1 MLEIKNT
8 NWNYPTP
15 IWFGLNR
22 TTEIKLALKE
32 LNISKPLIVTDPQF
46 SENKNFKKILEH
58 LSKDSI
64 QFSIFTDIKGNP
76 TGKNVSDGVLKFNT
90 DANDGVIAIG
100 GGSAL
105 DAGKAIAFMSKQKE
119 DLWFF
124 EDVGDNWTKAIVEDM
139 PKVIAI
145 PTTAGTGSETG
156 RASLIVDEDTYTKKI
171 IFHPSIL
178 PDLVILDPELT
189 TSLPAHLTA
198 ATGMDAL
205 AHCLEAYCSHVHHPM
220 AHGIAI
226 EGIKNIK
233 DNLVTAFNDPKD
245 ISARSAMLVSSPMGS
260 TAFQKGLG
268 AIHSLS
274 HPVNALYDLHHGLTN
289 AIFMPYV
296 LKFNQAEIEAR
307 IILLSNYL
315 ELSDRSF
322 NGFLNWILDLRKE
335 LSIPHTLKELKIEF
349 DFDTLA
355 EMALVDPSTPT
366 NPTNMTVNDMK
377 KLYID
382 SYEGNLN

>member
-1 MLEIKNT
+1 MCIRDR
-8 NWNYPTP
+8 NYPTP

-22 TTEIKLALKE
+22 TAEIKLALTE
-32 LNISKPLIVTDPQF
+32 LSISRPLIVTDPQF
-46 SENKNFKKILEH
+46 SENENFKKMIEH
-58 LSKDSI
+58 LSKGSI

-76 TGKNVSDGVLKFNT
+76 TGKNVSDGVLKFNA

-119 DLWFF
+119 NLWFF
-124 EDVGDNWTKAIVEDM
+124 EDVGDNWTKAIIKDM

-189 TSLPAHLTA
+189 ISLPAHLTA

-205 AHCLEAYCSHVHHPM
+205 AHCLEAYCSEVYHPM

-226 EGIKNIK
+226 EGVRIIKN
-233 DNLVTAFNDPKD
+233 NLVDAFKDPENLF
-245 ISARSAMLVSSPMGS
+245 ARSQMLVSSPMGS

-274 HPVNALYDLHHGLTN
+274 HPINAIHDLHHGLTN

-296 LKFNQAEIEAR
+296 IKFNQSVIEEKMER
-307 IILLSNYL
+307 LSRYI
-315 ELSDRSF
+315 ELKNQSF
-322 NGFLNWILDLRKE
+322 DGFLEWILDLRKQ
-335 LSIPHTLKELKIEF
+335 LSIPHTLKELNVKF
-349 DFDTLA
+349 DFDKLSK
-355 EMALVDPSTPT
+355 MALVDPSTPT
-366 NPTNMTVNDMK
+366 NPIVLNQEDMK
-377 KLYID
+377 LLYLN
-382 SYEGNLN
+382 SYEGNL

>member
-1 MLEIKNT
+1 MSEINNT

-22 TTEIKLALKE
+22 TAEIKLALKE
-32 LNISKPLIVTDPQF
+32 LSISRPLIVTDPQF
-46 SENKNFKKILEH
+46 SKNENFKKMIEH
-58 LSKDSI
+58 LSKESI

-76 TGKNVSDGVLKFNT
+76 TGKNVSDGVLKFNA

-119 DLWFF
+119 NLWFF
-124 EDVGDNWTKAIVEDM
+124 EDVGDNWTKAIIKDM

-189 TSLPAHLTA
+189 ISLPAHLTA

-205 AHCLEAYCSHVHHPM
+205 AHCLEAYCSEVYHPM

-226 EGIKNIK
+226 EGVRIIKN
-233 DNLVTAFNDPKD
+233 NLVDAFKDPENLF
-245 ISARSAMLVSSPMGS
+245 ARSQMLVSSPMGS

-274 HPVNALYDLHHGLTN
+274 HPINAIHDLHHGLTN

-296 LKFNQAEIEAR
+296 IKFNQSVIEEKMER
-307 IILLSNYL
+307 LSKYI
-315 ELSDRSF
+315 ELKNQSF
-322 NGFLNWILDLRKE
+322 DGFLEWILDLRKQ
-335 LSIPHTLKELKIEF
+335 LSIPHTLKELNVKF
-349 DFDTLA
+349 DFDKLSK
-355 EMALVDPSTPT
+355 MALVDPSTPT
-366 NPTNMTVNDMK
+366 NPIVLSQEDMK
-377 KLYID
+377 VLYLN
-382 SYEGNLN
+382 SYEGNL

>member
-1 MLEIKNT
+1 MSEINNT

-22 TTEIKLALKE
+22 TAEIKLALKE
-32 LNISKPLIVTDPQF
+32 LSISKPLIVTDPQF
-46 SENKNFKKILEH
+46 SENENFKKMIEH

-76 TGKNVSDGVLKFNT
+76 TGKNVSDGVLKFNA

-119 DLWFF
+119 NLWFF
-124 EDVGDNWTKAIVEDM
+124 EDVGDNWTKAIIKDM

-189 TSLPAHLTA
+189 ISLPAHLTA

-205 AHCLEAYCSHVHHPM
+205 AHCLEAYCSEVYHPM
-220 AHGIAI
+220 AHGIAV
-226 EGIKNIK
+226 EGVRIIKN
-233 DNLVTAFNDPKD
+233 NLVDAFKDPENLF
-245 ISARSAMLVSSPMGS
+245 ARSQMLVSSPMGS

-274 HPVNALYDLHHGLTN
+274 HPINAIHDLHHGLTN

-296 LKFNQAEIEAR
+296 IKFNQSVIEEKMER
-307 IILLSNYL
+307 LSKYI
-315 ELSDRSF
+315 ELKNQSF
-322 NGFLNWILDLRKE
+322 DGFLEWILDLRKQ
-335 LSIPHTLKELKIEF
+335 LLIPHTLKELNVKF
-349 DFDTLA
+349 DFDKLSK
-355 EMALVDPSTPT
+355 MALVDPSTPT
-366 NPTNMTVNDMK
+366 NPIVLSQEDMK
-377 KLYID
+377 VLYLN
-382 SYEGNLN
+382 SYEGNL

>member
-1 MLEIKNT
+1 MSEINNT

-22 TTEIKLALKE
+22 TAEIKLALTE
-32 LNISKPLIVTDPQF
+32 LSISKPLIVTDPQF
-46 SENKNFKKILEH
+46 SENENFKKMIGH
-58 LSKDSI
+58 LSKESI

-76 TGKNVSDGVLKFNT
+76 TGKNVSDGVLKFNA

-119 DLWFF
+119 NLWFF
-124 EDVGDNWTKAIVEDM
+124 EDVGDNWTKAIIKDM

-189 TSLPAHLTA
+189 ISLPAHLTA

-205 AHCLEAYCSHVHHPM
+205 AHCLEAYCSEVYHPM

-226 EGIKNIK
+226 EGVRIIKN
-233 DNLVTAFNDPKD
+233 NLVDAFKDPKNLF
-245 ISARSAMLVSSPMGS
+245 ARSQMLVSSPMGS

-274 HPVNALYDLHHGLTN
+274 HPINAIHDLHHGLTN

-296 LKFNQAEIEAR
+296 IKFNQSVIEEKMER
-307 IILLSNYL
+307 LSKYI
-315 ELSDRSF
+315 ELKNQSF
-322 NGFLNWILDLRKE
+322 DGFLEWILDLRKQ
-335 LSIPHTLKELKIEF
+335 LLIPHTLKELNVKF
-349 DFDTLA
+349 DFDKLSK
-355 EMALVDPSTPT
+355 MALVDPSTPT
-366 NPTNMTVNDMK
+366 NPIVLSQEDMK
-377 KLYID
+377 VLYLN
-382 SYEGNLN
+382 SYEGNL

>member
-1 MLEIKNT
+1 MSEINNT

-22 TTEIKLALKE
+22 TAEIKLALKE
-32 LNISKPLIVTDPQF
+32 LSISRPLIVTDPQF
-46 SENKNFKKILEH
+46 SENENFKKMIEH
-58 LSKDSI
+58 LSKESI

-76 TGKNVSDGVLKFNT
+76 TGKNVSDGVLKFNA

-119 DLWFF
+119 NLWFF
-124 EDVGDNWTKAIVEDM
+124 EDVGDNWTKAIIKDM

-189 TSLPAHLTA
+189 ISLPAHLTA

-205 AHCLEAYCSHVHHPM
+205 AHCLEAYCSEAYHPM
-220 AHGIAI
+220 AHGIAV
-226 EGIKNIK
+226 EGVRIIKN
-233 DNLVTAFNDPKD
+233 NLVDAFKDPENLF
-245 ISARSAMLVSSPMGS
+245 ARSQMLVSSPMGS

-274 HPVNALYDLHHGLTN
+274 HPINAIHDLHHGLTN

-296 LKFNQAEIEAR
+296 IKFNQSVIEEKMER
-307 IILLSNYL
+307 LSKYI
-315 ELSDRSF
+315 ELKNQSF
-322 NGFLNWILDLRKE
+322 DGFLEWILDLRKQ
-335 LSIPHTLKELKIEF
+335 LLIPHTLKELNVKF
-349 DFDTLA
+349 DFDKLSK
-355 EMALVDPSTPT
+355 MALVDPSTPT
-366 NPTNMTVNDMK
+366 NPIVLSQEDMK
-377 KLYID
+377 VLYLN
-382 SYEGNLN
+382 SYEGNL

>member
-1 MLEIKNT
+1 MSEIKNT

-274 HPVNALYDLHHGLTN
+274 HPVNAIHDLHHGLTN

-366 NPTNMTVNDMK
+366 NPINMTVNDMK

>member
-1 MLEIKNT
+1 MSEINNT

-32 LNISKPLIVTDPQF
+32 LSISKPLIVTDPQF
-46 SENKNFKKILEH
+46 SENENFKKIIEH

-76 TGKNVSDGVLKFNT
+76 TGKNVSDGVLKFNS

-119 DLWFF
+119 NLWYF
-124 EDVGDNWTKAIVEDM
+124 EDVGDNWTKAIIKDM

-189 TSLPAHLTA
+189 ISLPAHLTA

-205 AHCLEAYCSHVHHPM
+205 AHCLEAYCSEVYHPM
-220 AHGIAI
+220 AHGIAV
-226 EGIKNIK
+226 EGVRIIKN
-233 DNLVTAFNDPKD
+233 NLVDAFKEPENLY
-245 ISARSAMLVSSPMGS
+245 ARSQMLVSSPMGS

-274 HPVNALYDLHHGLTN
+274 HPINAIHDLHHGLTN

-296 LKFNQAEIEAR
+296 IKFNQSVIEEKMER
-307 IILLSNYL
+307 LSKYI
-315 ELSDRSF
+315 ELKNQSF
-322 NGFLNWILDLRKE
+322 DGFLEWILDLRKQ
-335 LSIPHTLKELKIEF
+335 LLIPHTLKELNVKF
-349 DFDTLA
+349 DFDKLSK
-355 EMALVDPSTPT
+355 MALVDPSTPT
-366 NPTNMTVNDMK
+366 NPIVLSQEDMK
-377 KLYID
+377 VLYLN
-382 SYEGNLN
+382 SYEGNL

>member
-1 MLEIKNT
+1 MSEINNT

-22 TTEIKLALKE
+22 TAEIKLALKE
-32 LNISKPLIVTDPQF
+32 LSISRPLIVTDPQF
-46 SENKNFKKILEH
+46 SENENFKKMIEH
-58 LSKDSI
+58 LSKESI

-76 TGKNVSDGVLKFNT
+76 TGKNVSDGVLKFNA

-119 DLWFF
+119 NLWFF
-124 EDVGDNWTKAIVEDM
+124 EDVGDNWTKAIIKDM

-189 TSLPAHLTA
+189 ISLPAHLTA

-205 AHCLEAYCSHVHHPM
+205 AHCLEAYCSEVYHPM
-220 AHGIAI
+220 AHGIAV
-226 EGIKNIK
+226 EGVRIIKN
-233 DNLVTAFNDPKD
+233 NLVDAFKDPENLF
-245 ISARSAMLVSSPMGS
+245 ARSQMLVSSPMGS

-274 HPVNALYDLHHGLTN
+274 HPINAIHDLHHGLTN

-296 LKFNQAEIEAR
+296 IKFNQSVIEEKMER
-307 IILLSNYL
+307 LSRYI
-315 ELSDRSF
+315 ELKNQSF
-322 NGFLNWILDLRKE
+322 DGFLEWILDLRKQ
-335 LSIPHTLKELKIEF
+335 LSIPHTLKELNVKF
-349 DFDTLA
+349 DFHKLSK
-355 EMALVDPSTPT
+355 MALVDPSTPT
-366 NPTNMTVNDMK
+366 NPIVLSQEDMK
-377 KLYID
+377 VLYLN
-382 SYEGNLN
+382 SYEGNL

>member
-1 MLEIKNT
+1 MSEINNT

-22 TTEIKLALKE
+22 TAEIKLALKE
-32 LNISKPLIVTDPQF
+32 LSISKPLIVTDPQF
-46 SENKNFKKILEH
+46 SENENFKKMIEH
-58 LSKDSI
+58 LSKGSI

-76 TGKNVSDGVLKFNT
+76 TGKNVSDGVLKFNA

-119 DLWFF
+119 NLWFF
-124 EDVGDNWTKAIVEDM
+124 EDVGDNWTKAIIKDM

-189 TSLPAHLTA
+189 ISLPAHLTA

-205 AHCLEAYCSHVHHPM
+205 AHCLEAYCSEAYHPM
-220 AHGIAI
+220 AHGIAV
-226 EGIKNIK
+226 EGVRIIKN
-233 DNLVTAFNDPKD
+233 NLVDAFKDPKNLF
-245 ISARSAMLVSSPMGS
+245 ARSQMLVSSPMGS

-274 HPVNALYDLHHGLTN
+274 HPINAIHDLHHGLTN

-296 LKFNQAEIEAR
+296 IKFNQSVIEEKMER
-307 IILLSNYL
+307 LSKYI
-315 ELSDRSF
+315 ELKNQSF
-322 NGFLNWILDLRKE
+322 DGFLEWILDLRKQ
-335 LSIPHTLKELKIEF
+335 LLIPHTLKELNVKF
-349 DFDTLA
+349 DFDKLSK
-355 EMALVDPSTPT
+355 MALVDPSTPT
-366 NPTNMTVNDMK
+366 NPIVLSQEDMK
-377 KLYID
+377 VLYLN
-382 SYEGNLN
+382 SYEGNL

>member
-46 SENKNFKKILEH
+46 SENKNFKKIVEH
-58 LSKDSI
+58 LSKDYI

-124 EDVGDNWTKAIVEDM
+124 EDVGDNWTKAIVKDM

-274 HPVNALYDLHHGLTN
+274 HPVNAVHDLHHGLTN

-377 KLYID
+377 KLYIN

>member
-1 MLEIKNT
+1 MSEINNT

-22 TTEIKLALKE
+22 TAEIKLALKE
-32 LNISKPLIVTDPQF
+32 LSISKPLIVTDPQF
-46 SENKNFKKILEH
+46 SENENFKKIIEH

-76 TGKNVSDGVLKFNT
+76 TGKNVSDGVLKFNA

-119 DLWFF
+119 NLWFF
-124 EDVGDNWTKAIVEDM
+124 EDVGDNWTKAIIKDM

-189 TSLPAHLTA
+189 ISLPAHLTA

-205 AHCLEAYCSHVHHPM
+205 AHCLEAYCSEVYHPM
-220 AHGIAI
+220 AHGIAV
-226 EGIKNIK
+226 EGVRIIKN
-233 DNLVTAFNDPKD
+233 NLVDAFKDPENLF
-245 ISARSAMLVSSPMGS
+245 ARSQMLVSSPMGS

-274 HPVNALYDLHHGLTN
+274 HPINAIHDLHHGLTN

-296 LKFNQAEIEAR
+296 IKFNQSVIEEKMER
-307 IILLSNYL
+307 LSKYI
-315 ELSDRSF
+315 ELKNQSF
-322 NGFLNWILDLRKE
+322 DGFLEWILDLRKQ
-335 LSIPHTLKELKIEF
+335 LLIPHTLKELNVKF
-349 DFDTLA
+349 DFDKLSK
-355 EMALVDPSTPT
+355 MALVDPSTPT
-366 NPTNMTVNDMK
+366 NPIVLNQEDMK
-377 KLYID
+377 VLYLN
-382 SYEGNLN
+382 SYEGNL

>member
-1 MLEIKNT
+1 MSEINNT

-22 TTEIKLALKE
+22 TAEIKLALKE
-32 LNISKPLIVTDPQF
+32 LSISRPLIVTDPQF
-46 SENKNFKKILEH
+46 SENENFKKMIEH

-76 TGKNVSDGVLKFNT
+76 TGKNVSDGVLKFNA

-119 DLWFF
+119 NLWFF
-124 EDVGDNWTKAIVEDM
+124 EDVGDNWTKAIIKDM

-189 TSLPAHLTA
+189 ISLPAHLTA

-205 AHCLEAYCSHVHHPM
+205 AHCLEAYCSEVYHPM
-220 AHGIAI
+220 AHGIAV
-226 EGIKNIK
+226 EGVRIIKN
-233 DNLVTAFNDPKD
+233 NLVDAFKDPENLF
-245 ISARSAMLVSSPMGS
+245 ARSQMLVSSPMGS

-274 HPVNALYDLHHGLTN
+274 HPINAIHDLHHGLTN

-296 LKFNQAEIEAR
+296 IKFNQSVIEEKMER
-307 IILLSNYL
+307 LSKYI
-315 ELSDRSF
+315 ELKNQSF
-322 NGFLNWILDLRKE
+322 DGFLEWILDLRKQ
-335 LSIPHTLKELKIEF
+335 LLIPHTLKELNVKF
-349 DFDTLA
+349 DFDKLSK
-355 EMALVDPSTPT
+355 MALVDPSTPT
-366 NPTNMTVNDMK
+366 NPIVLSQEDMK
-377 KLYID
+377 VLYLN
-382 SYEGNLN
+382 SYEGNL

>member
-1 MLEIKNT
+1 MSEIKNT

-15 IWFGLNR
+15 IWFGLHR

-46 SENKNFKKILEH
+46 SENKNFKKIVEH

-119 DLWFF
+119 NLWFF
-124 EDVGDNWTKAIVEDM
+124 EDVGDNWTKAIVKDM

-205 AHCLEAYCSHVHHPM
+205 AHCLEAYCSHVYHPM

-233 DNLVTAFNDPKD
+233 DNLVTAFNDPKN
-245 ISARSAMLVSSPMGS
+245 INARSAMLVSSPMGS

-274 HPVNALYDLHHGLTN
+274 HPVNAVHDLHHGLTN

>member
-1 MLEIKNT
+1 MSEINNT

-22 TTEIKLALKE
+22 TAEIKLALTE
-32 LNISKPLIVTDPQF
+32 LSISKPLIVTDPQF
-46 SENKNFKKILEH
+46 SENENFKKMIEH
-58 LSKDSI
+58 LSKGSI

-76 TGKNVSDGVLKFNT
+76 TGKNVSDGVLKFNA

-119 DLWFF
+119 NLWFF
-124 EDVGDNWTKAIVEDM
+124 EDVGDNWTKAIIKDM

-189 TSLPAHLTA
+189 ISLPAHLTA

-205 AHCLEAYCSHVHHPM
+205 AHCLEAYCSEVYHPM

-226 EGIKNIK
+226 EGVRIIKN
-233 DNLVTAFNDPKD
+233 NLVDAFKDPENLF
-245 ISARSAMLVSSPMGS
+245 ARSQMLVSSPMGS

-274 HPVNALYDLHHGLTN
+274 HPINAIHDLHHGLTN

-296 LKFNQAEIEAR
+296 IKFNQSVIEEKMER
-307 IILLSNYL
+307 LSKYI
-315 ELSDRSF
+315 ELKNQSF
-322 NGFLNWILDLRKE
+322 DGFLEWILDLRKQ
-335 LSIPHTLKELKIEF
+335 LLIPHTLKELNVKF
-349 DFDTLA
+349 DFDKLSK
-355 EMALVDPSTPT
+355 MALVDPSTPT
-366 NPTNMTVNDMK
+366 NPIVLSQEDMK
-377 KLYID
+377 VLYLN
-382 SYEGNLN
+382 SYEGNL

>member
-1 MLEIKNT
+1 MSEINNT

-22 TTEIKLALKE
+22 TAEIKLALKE
-32 LNISKPLIVTDPQF
+32 LSISRPLIVTDPQF
-46 SENKNFKKILEH
+46 SENENFKKMIEH
-58 LSKDSI
+58 LSKESI

-76 TGKNVSDGVLKFNT
+76 TGKNVSDGVLKFNA

-119 DLWFF
+119 NLWFF
-124 EDVGDNWTKAIVEDM
+124 EDVGDNWTKAIIKDM

-189 TSLPAHLTA
+189 ISLPAHLTA

-205 AHCLEAYCSHVHHPM
+205 AHCLEAYCSEVYHPM
-220 AHGIAI
+220 AHGIAV
-226 EGIKNIK
+226 EGVRIIKN
-233 DNLVTAFNDPKD
+233 NLVDAFKDPKNLF
-245 ISARSAMLVSSPMGS
+245 ARSQMLVSSPMGS

-274 HPVNALYDLHHGLTN
+274 HPINAIHDLHHGLTN

-296 LKFNQAEIEAR
+296 IKFNQSVIEEKMER
-307 IILLSNYL
+307 LSKYI
-315 ELSDRSF
+315 ELKNQSF
-322 NGFLNWILDLRKE
+322 DGFLEWILDLRKQ
-335 LSIPHTLKELKIEF
+335 LSIPHTLKELNVKF
-349 DFDTLA
+349 DFDKLSK
-355 EMALVDPSTPT
+355 MALVDPSTPT
-366 NPTNMTVNDMK
+366 NPIVLSQEDMK
-377 KLYID
+377 VLYLN
-382 SYEGNLN
+382 SYEGNL

>member
-1 MLEIKNT
+1 MSEINNT

-22 TTEIKLALKE
+22 TAEIKLALKE
-32 LNISKPLIVTDPQF
+32 LSISRPLIVTDPQF
-46 SENKNFKKILEH
+46 SENENFKKMIEH

-76 TGKNVSDGVLKFNT
+76 TGKNVSDGVLKFNA

-119 DLWFF
+119 NLWFF
-124 EDVGDNWTKAIVEDM
+124 EDVGDNWTKAIIKDM

-189 TSLPAHLTA
+189 ISLPAHLTA

-205 AHCLEAYCSHVHHPM
+205 AHCLEAYCSEAYHPM
-220 AHGIAI
+220 AHGIAV
-226 EGIKNIK
+226 EGVRIIKN
-233 DNLVTAFNDPKD
+233 NLVDAFKDPENLF
-245 ISARSAMLVSSPMGS
+245 ARSQMLVSSPMGS

-274 HPVNALYDLHHGLTN
+274 HPINAIHDLHHGLTN

-296 LKFNQAEIEAR
+296 IKFNQSVIEEKMER
-307 IILLSNYL
+307 LSKYI
-315 ELSDRSF
+315 ELKNQSF
-322 NGFLNWILDLRKE
+322 DGFLEWILDLRKQ
-335 LSIPHTLKELKIEF
+335 LLIPHTLKELNVKF
-349 DFDTLA
+349 DFDKLSK
-355 EMALVDPSTPT
+355 MALVDPSTPT
-366 NPTNMTVNDMK
+366 NPIVLSQEDMK
-377 KLYID
+377 VLYLN
-382 SYEGNLN
+382 SYEGNL

>member
-1 MLEIKNT
+1 MLEINNT

-22 TTEIKLALKE
+22 TAEIKLALKE
-32 LNISKPLIVTDPQF
+32 LSISRPLIVTDPQF
-46 SENKNFKKILEH
+46 SENENFKKMIEH

-76 TGKNVSDGVLKFNT
+76 TGKNVSDGVLKFNA

-119 DLWFF
+119 NLWFF
-124 EDVGDNWTKAIVEDM
+124 EDVGDNWTKAIIKDM

-189 TSLPAHLTA
+189 ISLPAHLTA

-205 AHCLEAYCSHVHHPM
+205 AHCLEAYCSEVYHPM

-226 EGIKNIK
+226 EGVRIIKN
-233 DNLVTAFNDPKD
+233 NLVDAFKDPENLF
-245 ISARSAMLVSSPMGS
+245 ARSQMLVSSPMGS

-274 HPVNALYDLHHGLTN
+274 HPINAIHDLHHGLTN

-296 LKFNQAEIEAR
+296 IKFNQSAIEEKMER
-307 IILLSNYL
+307 LSKYI
-315 ELSDRSF
+315 ELKNQSF
-322 NGFLNWILDLRKE
+322 DGFLEWILDLRKQ
-335 LSIPHTLKELKIEF
+335 LSIPHTLKELNIKF
-349 DFDTLA
+349 DFDKLSK
-355 EMALVDPSTPT
+355 MALVDPSTPT
-366 NPTNMTVNDMK
+366 NPIVLSQEDMK
-377 KLYID
+377 VLYLN
-382 SYEGNLN
+382 SYEGNL

>member
-1 MLEIKNT
+1 MSEINNT

-22 TTEIKLALKE
+22 TAEIKLALKE
-32 LNISKPLIVTDPQF
+32 LSISKPLIVTDPQF
-46 SENKNFKKILEH
+46 SENENFKKMIEH
-58 LSKDSI
+58 LSKGSI

-76 TGKNVSDGVLKFNT
+76 TGKNVSDGVLKFNA

-119 DLWFF
+119 NLWFF
-124 EDVGDNWTKAIVEDM
+124 EDVGDNWTKAIIKDM

-189 TSLPAHLTA
+189 ISLPPHLTA

-205 AHCLEAYCSHVHHPM
+205 AHCLEAYCSEVYHPM

-226 EGIKNIK
+226 EGVRIIKN
-233 DNLVTAFNDPKD
+233 NLVDAFKDPENLF
-245 ISARSAMLVSSPMGS
+245 ARSQMLVSSPMGS

-274 HPVNALYDLHHGLTN
+274 HPINAIHDLHHGLTN

-296 LKFNQAEIEAR
+296 IKFNQSVIEEKMER
-307 IILLSNYL
+307 LSKYI
-315 ELSDRSF
+315 ELKNQSF
-322 NGFLNWILDLRKE
+322 DGFLEWILDLRKQ
-335 LSIPHTLKELKIEF
+335 LLIPHTLKELNVKF
-349 DFDTLA
+349 DFDKLSK
-355 EMALVDPSTPT
+355 MALVDPSTPT
-366 NPTNMTVNDMK
+366 NPIVLSQEDMK
-377 KLYID
+377 VLYLN
-382 SYEGNLN
+382 SYEGNL

>member
-1 MLEIKNT
+1 MLEINNT

-22 TTEIKLALKE
+22 TAEIKLALTE
-32 LNISKPLIVTDPQF
+32 LSISRPLIVTDPQF
-46 SENKNFKKILEH
+46 SENENFKKMIEH

-64 QFSIFTDIKGNP
+64 HFSIFTDIKGNP
-76 TGKNVSDGVLKFNT
+76 TGKNVSDGVLKFNA

-119 DLWFF
+119 NLWFF
-124 EDVGDNWTKAIVEDM
+124 EDVGDNWTKAIIKDM

-189 TSLPAHLTA
+189 ISLPAHLTA

-205 AHCLEAYCSHVHHPM
+205 AHCLEAYCSEVYHPM

-226 EGIKNIK
+226 EGVRIIKN
-233 DNLVTAFNDPKD
+233 NLVDAFKDPENL
-245 ISARSAMLVSSPMGS
+245 IARSQMLVSSPMGS

-274 HPVNALYDLHHGLTN
+274 HPINAIHDLHHGLTN

-296 LKFNQAEIEAR
+296 IKFNQSVIEEKMER
-307 IILLSNYL
+307 LSKYI
-315 ELSDRSF
+315 ELKNQSF
-322 NGFLNWILDLRKE
+322 DGFLEWILDLRKQ
-335 LSIPHTLKELKIEF
+335 LSIPHTLKELNVKF
-349 DFDTLA
+349 DFDKLSK
-355 EMALVDPSTPT
+355 MALVDPSTPT
-366 NPTNMTVNDMK
+366 NPIVLSQEDMK
-377 KLYID
+377 VLYLN
-382 SYEGNLN
+382 SYEGNL

>member
-1 MLEIKNT
+1 MPEINNT

-32 LNISKPLIVTDPQF
+32 LSISKPLIVTDPQF
-46 SENKNFKKILEH
+46 SENENFKKIIEH

-119 DLWFF
+119 NLWFF
-124 EDVGDNWTKAIVEDM
+124 EDVGDNWTKAIIKDM

-189 TSLPAHLTA
+189 ISLPAHLTA

-205 AHCLEAYCSHVHHPM
+205 AHCLEAYCSEVYHPM
-220 AHGIAI
+220 AHGIAV
-226 EGIKNIK
+226 EGVRIIKN
-233 DNLVTAFNDPKD
+233 NLVDAFKEPENLF
-245 ISARSAMLVSSPMGS
+245 ARSQMLVSSPMGS

-274 HPVNALYDLHHGLTN
+274 HPINAIHDLHHGLTN

-296 LKFNQAEIEAR
+296 IKFNQSAIEEKMVR
-307 IILLSNYL
+307 LSKYI
-315 ELSDRSF
+315 ELKNQSF
-322 NGFLNWILDLRKE
+322 DGFLEWILDLRKQ
-335 LSIPHTLKELKIEF
+335 LLIPHTLKELNVKF
-349 DFDTLA
+349 DFDKLSK
-355 EMALVDPSTPT
+355 MALVDPSTPT
-366 NPTNMTVNDMK
+366 NPIVLSEEDMK
-377 KLYID
+377 TLYLN
-382 SYEGNLN
+382 SYEGNL

>member
-1 MLEIKNT
+1 MSEINNT

-22 TTEIKLALKE
+22 TAEIKLALKE
-32 LNISKPLIVTDPQF
+32 LSISKPLIVTDPQF
-46 SENKNFKKILEH
+46 SENENFKKMIEH
-58 LSKDSI
+58 LSKGSI

-76 TGKNVSDGVLKFNT
+76 TGKNVSDGVLKFNA

-119 DLWFF
+119 NLWFF
-124 EDVGDNWTKAIVEDM
+124 EDVGDNWTKAIIKDM

-189 TSLPAHLTA
+189 ISLPAHLTA

-205 AHCLEAYCSHVHHPM
+205 AHCLEAYCSEVYHPM

-226 EGIKNIK
+226 EGVRIIKN
-233 DNLVTAFNDPKD
+233 NLVDAFKDPKNLF
-245 ISARSAMLVSSPMGS
+245 ARSQMLVSSPMGS

-274 HPVNALYDLHHGLTN
+274 HPINAIHDLHHGLTN

-296 LKFNQAEIEAR
+296 IKFNQSVIEEKMEH
-307 IILLSNYL
+307 LSKYI
-315 ELSDRSF
+315 ELKNQSF
-322 NGFLNWILDLRKE
+322 DGFLEWILDLRKQ
-335 LSIPHTLKELKIEF
+335 LLIPHTLKELNVKF
-349 DFDTLA
+349 DFDKLSK
-355 EMALVDPSTPT
+355 MALVDPSTPT
-366 NPTNMTVNDMK
+366 NPIVLSQEDMK
-377 KLYID
+377 ALYLN
-382 SYEGNLN
+382 SYEGNL

>member
-1 MLEIKNT
+1 MSEIKNT

-32 LNISKPLIVTDPQF
+32 LNIIKPLIVTDPQF

>member
-32 LNISKPLIVTDPQF
+32 LNIIKPLIVTDPQF

>member
-1 MLEIKNT
+1 MPEINNT

-32 LNISKPLIVTDPQF
+32 LSISKPLIVTDPQF
-46 SENKNFKKILEH
+46 SENENFKKIIEY

-119 DLWFF
+119 NLWFF
-124 EDVGDNWTKAIVEDM
+124 EDVGDNWTKAIIKDM

-189 TSLPAHLTA
+189 ISLPAHLTA

-205 AHCLEAYCSHVHHPM
+205 AHCLEAYCSEVYHPM
-220 AHGIAI
+220 AHGIAV
-226 EGIKNIK
+226 EGVRIIKN
-233 DNLVTAFNDPKD
+233 NLVDAFKEPENLF
-245 ISARSAMLVSSPMGS
+245 ARSQMLVSSPMGS

-274 HPVNALYDLHHGLTN
+274 HPINAIHDLHHGLTN

-296 LKFNQAEIEAR
+296 IKFNQSVIEEKMER
-307 IILLSNYL
+307 LSKYI
-315 ELSDRSF
+315 ELKNQSF
-322 NGFLNWILDLRKE
+322 DGFLEWILDLRKQ
-335 LSIPHTLKELKIEF
+335 LLIPHTLKELKVKF
-349 DFDTLA
+349 DFDKLSK
-355 EMALVDPSTPT
+355 MALVDPSTPT
-366 NPTNMTVNDMK
+366 NPIVLSEEDMK
-377 KLYID
+377 TLYLN
-382 SYEGNLN
+382 SYEGNL

>member
-1 MLEIKNT
+1 MSEINNT

-22 TTEIKLALKE
+22 TAEIKLALKE
-32 LNISKPLIVTDPQF
+32 LSISRPLIVTDPQF
-46 SENKNFKKILEH
+46 SENENFKKMIEH
-58 LSKDSI
+58 LSKESI

-76 TGKNVSDGVLKFNT
+76 TGKNVSDGVLKFNA

-119 DLWFF
+119 NLWFF
-124 EDVGDNWTKAIVEDM
+124 EDVGDNWTKAIIKDM

-189 TSLPAHLTA
+189 ISLPAHLTA

-205 AHCLEAYCSHVHHPM
+205 AHCLEAYCSEVYHPM
-220 AHGIAI
+220 AHGIAV
-226 EGIKNIK
+226 EGVRIIKN
-233 DNLVTAFNDPKD
+233 NLVDAFKDPKNLF
-245 ISARSAMLVSSPMGS
+245 ARSQMLVSSPMGS

-274 HPVNALYDLHHGLTN
+274 HPINAIHDLHHGLTN

-296 LKFNQAEIEAR
+296 IKFNQSVIEEKMER
-307 IILLSNYL
+307 LSKYI
-315 ELSDRSF
+315 ELKNQSF
-322 NGFLNWILDLRKE
+322 DGFLEWILDLRKQ
-335 LSIPHTLKELKIEF
+335 LLIPHTLKELNVKF
-349 DFDTLA
+349 DFDKLSK
-355 EMALVDPSTPT
+355 MALVDPSTPT
-366 NPTNMTVNDMK
+366 NPIVLSQEDMK
-377 KLYID
+377 VLYLN
-382 SYEGNLN
+382 SYEGNL

>member
-1 MLEIKNT
+1 MSEIKNT

-46 SENKNFKKILEH
+46 YENKNFKKIVEH

-119 DLWFF
+119 NLWFF
-124 EDVGDNWTKAIVEDM
+124 EDVGDNWTKAIVKDM

-156 RASLIVDEDTYTKKI
+156 RASLIIDEDTYTKKI

-205 AHCLEAYCSHVHHPM
+205 AHCLEAYCSHVYHPM

-233 DNLVTAFNDPKD
+233 DNLVTAFNDPKNTK
-245 ISARSAMLVSSPMGS
+245 ARSAMLVSSPMGS

-274 HPVNALYDLHHGLTN
+274 HPVNAVHDLHHGLTN

-296 LKFNQAEIEAR
+296 LKFNQAEIESR

-315 ELSDRSF
+315 ELNDRSF

-355 EMALVDPSTPT
+355 EMALVDPSTST

>member
-1 MLEIKNT
+1 MSEINNT

-22 TTEIKLALKE
+22 TAEIKLALTE
-32 LNISKPLIVTDPQF
+32 LSISRPLIVTDPQF
-46 SENKNFKKILEH
+46 SENENFKKIIEH

-76 TGKNVSDGVLKFNT
+76 TGKNVSDGVLKFNA

-119 DLWFF
+119 NLWFF
-124 EDVGDNWTKAIVEDM
+124 EDVGDNWTKAIIKDM

-189 TSLPAHLTA
+189 ISLPAHLTA

-205 AHCLEAYCSHVHHPM
+205 AHCLEAYCSEVYHPM

-226 EGIKNIK
+226 EGVRIIKN
-233 DNLVTAFNDPKD
+233 NLIDAFKDPKNLF
-245 ISARSAMLVSSPMGS
+245 ARSQMLVSSPMGS

-274 HPVNALYDLHHGLTN
+274 HPINAIHDLHHGLTN

-296 LKFNQAEIEAR
+296 IKFNQSVIEEKMER
-307 IILLSNYL
+307 LSKYI
-315 ELSDRSF
+315 ELKNQSF
-322 NGFLNWILDLRKE
+322 DGFLEWILDLRKQ
-335 LSIPHTLKELKIEF
+335 LLIPHTLKELNVKF
-349 DFDTLA
+349 DFDMLSK
-355 EMALVDPSTPT
+355 MALVDPSTPT
-366 NPTNMTVNDMK
+366 NPIVLSQEDMK
-377 KLYID
+377 VLYLN
-382 SYEGNLN
+382 SYEGNL

>member
-1 MLEIKNT
+1 MSEINNT

-22 TTEIKLALKE
+22 TAEIKLALKE
-32 LNISKPLIVTDPQF
+32 LSISKPLIVTDPQF
-46 SENKNFKKILEH
+46 SENENFKKMIEH
-58 LSKDSI
+58 LSKGSI

-76 TGKNVSDGVLKFNT
+76 TGKNVSDGVLKFNA

-119 DLWFF
+119 NLWFF
-124 EDVGDNWTKAIVEDM
+124 EDVGDNWTKAIIKDM

-189 TSLPAHLTA
+189 ISLPAHLTA

-205 AHCLEAYCSHVHHPM
+205 AHCLEAYCSEVYHPM
-220 AHGIAI
+220 AHGIAV
-226 EGIKNIK
+226 EGVRIIKN
-233 DNLVTAFNDPKD
+233 NLVDAFKDPENLF
-245 ISARSAMLVSSPMGS
+245 ARSQMLVSSPMGS

-274 HPVNALYDLHHGLTN
+274 HPINAIHDLHHGLTN

-296 LKFNQAEIEAR
+296 IKFNQSVIEEKMER
-307 IILLSNYL
+307 LSKYI
-315 ELSDRSF
+315 ELKNQSF
-322 NGFLNWILDLRKE
+322 DGFLEWILDLRKQ
-335 LSIPHTLKELKIEF
+335 LLIPHTLKELNVKF
-349 DFDTLA
+349 DFDKLSK
-355 EMALVDPSTPT
+355 MALVDPSTPT
-366 NPTNMTVNDMK
+366 NPIVLSQEDMK
-377 KLYID
+377 VLYLN
-382 SYEGNLN
+382 SYEGNL